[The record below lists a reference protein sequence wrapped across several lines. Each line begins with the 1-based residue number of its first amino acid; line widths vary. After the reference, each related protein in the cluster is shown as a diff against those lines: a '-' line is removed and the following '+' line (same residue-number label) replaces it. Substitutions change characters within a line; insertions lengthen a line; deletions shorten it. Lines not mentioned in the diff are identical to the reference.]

1 MLEPTFDKVIEAS
14 AAFNQ
19 RFQIGNN
26 EEFNDTEM
34 VAFCNTFA
42 NYTYDFAVGSYER
55 VNTTCEIVGQSLQFI
70 GRTRRGLREGP
81 NYGALG
87 LVVRFLSKQ
96 RKLQVVFNQ
105 VDYVMS
111 YSSWQE
117 NVTGYPAL
125 FQTFVNNDLDQ
136 VTADLQNASLLNV
149 ESSFLTFNTI
159 PSPPSQSPLQEPTI
173 TPYPTGM
180 PSIESQTPTFA
191 PSPSFSRDPAI
202 PAVTEMPTMS
212 PSQDTPNEDSGI
224 DTNTIIAVSVILGSV
239 VVLVALFLFWR
250 QRKQRMERKYQEEAA
265 GGAVAGGWNQRVG
278 GENVRVKTGAP
289 YQEPMNGKHEG
300 EMISPPDS
308 LRSKESMIS
317 GAPSPLSE
325 GSEREE
331 DMTHT
336 LTDEFAQY
344 QDQNLEAMRTG
355 VEGSLSGFDGM
366 MSQALTK
373 ALMDDDS
380 EAVNEDELRWKGCHD
395 SPEIEATALWEV
407 TDWLKRN
414 ESATVEEK

>member
-1 MLEPTFDKVIEAS
+1 VIEAS

-26 EEFNDTEM
+26 VEFNDTEK
-34 VAFCNTFA
+34 VAFCKTFA
-42 NYTYDFAVGSYER
+42 NYTDDFGGRSDER
-55 VNTTCEIVGQSLQFI
+55 VNATCKIVGQSLQII
-70 GRTRRGLREGP
+70 GGTRRSLREGP
-81 NYGALG
+81 INGALG
-87 LVVRFLSKQ
+87 FVSRFLSRQ

-105 VDYVMS
+105 VDYEMS
-111 YSSWQE
+111 YRSWHE

-159 PSPPSQSPLQEPTI
+159 PTPQEPTI
-173 TPYPTGM
+173 TPHPTGM
-180 PSIESQTPTFA
+180 PSIGSQTPSIA

-202 PAVTEMPTMS
+202 PAVTEMPTMN
-212 PSQDTPNEDSGI
+212 PSNIPPEGNTGMATS
-224 DTNTIIAVSVILGSV
+224 TIIAVSVILGSV
-239 VVLVALFLFWR
+239 AVLVALFVFWR

-265 GGAVAGGWNQRVG
+265 GGAVAGGWNQVG
-278 GENVRVKTGAP
+278 GQNMRVATGAP
-289 YQEPMNGKHEG
+289 YQEPLKGKYEG
-300 EMISPPDS
+300 EINSPADS

-331 DMTHT
+331 DGTHT

-355 VEGSLSGFDGM
+355 VEGSLSGFDYM

-414 ESATVEEK
+414 ESVTTEEK